1 MLSLL
6 LNKCQSRVISIFI
19 DVVIFGE
26 FEGGF
31 FLDIQQ
37 QNSSFDSEFVDVLKC
52 NHFPCVNTEPHMYF
66 SLHMD
71 IGQQIDVNFAP
82 RYR

>member
-19 DVVIFGE
+19 DVVIFGK

-31 FLDIQQ
+31 FFGYPTTKFI
-37 QNSSFDSEFVDVLKC
+37 
-52 NHFPCVNTEPHMYF
+52 
-66 SLHMD
+66 
-71 IGQQIDVNFAP
+71 I
-82 RYR
+82 

>member
-1 MLSLL
+1 MMLSLL

-31 FLDIQQ
+31 FFWISNNKIHHLIQ
-37 QNSSFDSEFVDVLKC
+37 SSLTF
-52 NHFPCVNTEPHMYF
+52 
-66 SLHMD
+66 
-71 IGQQIDVNFAP
+71 
-82 RYR
+82 

>member
-6 LNKCQSRVISIFI
+6 LNKCQSRVISISI

-31 FLDIQQ
+31 SEYQRCANIDIKNMLFTVQLLITFCGCQ
-37 QNSSFDSEFVDVLKC
+37 KEITSSE
-52 NHFPCVNTEPHMYF
+52 
-66 SLHMD
+66 
-71 IGQQIDVNFAP
+71 
-82 RYR
+82 

>member
-6 LNKCQSRVISIFI
+6 LNKCQSSVISIFT

-31 FLDIQQ
+31 
-37 QNSSFDSEFVDVLKC
+37 SE
-52 NHFPCVNTEPHMYF
+52 
-66 SLHMD
+66 
-71 IGQQIDVNFAP
+71 
-82 RYR
+82 